1 MTGDSC
7 NIRGLHVLE
16 KMTNNDLFMRNRPTS
31 LATMAN
37 GGVWIIDDTPILL
50 HTFEYIVRGALL
62 NWWVSLVAPEL
73 N

>member
-1 MTGDSC
+1 
-7 NIRGLHVLE
+7 
-16 KMTNNDLFMRNRPTS
+16 MRNRPTS